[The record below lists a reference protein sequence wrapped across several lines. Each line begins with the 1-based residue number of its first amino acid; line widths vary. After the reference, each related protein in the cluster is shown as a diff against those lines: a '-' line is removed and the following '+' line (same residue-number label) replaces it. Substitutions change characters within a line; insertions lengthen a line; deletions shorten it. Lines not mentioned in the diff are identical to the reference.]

1 MPGVMIHIVQRWL
14 ARQHDG
20 WPKSSRKR
28 IWFLMRGDSK
38 ETWPLGSSQ
47 ERHHCGA
54 RSIVELHGGTI
65 SVGSGLG
72 EATTF
77 TISLP
82 LGS

>member
-1 MPGVMIHIVQRWL
+1 MPGVVIHIVQRWL
-14 ARQHDG
+14 AKQHDG
-20 WPKSSRKR
+20 RPKTSKKKIR
-28 IWFLMRGDSK
+28 FLMRGDSK

-77 TISLP
+77 AISLL